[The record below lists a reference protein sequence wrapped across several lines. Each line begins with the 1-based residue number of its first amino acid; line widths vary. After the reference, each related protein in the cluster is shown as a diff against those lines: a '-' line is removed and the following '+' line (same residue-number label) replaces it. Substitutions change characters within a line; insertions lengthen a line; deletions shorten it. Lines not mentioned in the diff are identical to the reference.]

1 MTELT
6 RVPHIEANELALAA
20 MRTGD
25 PDAPIVMLNML
36 KFREKALDGF
46 GVDGMTG
53 GEAFRRYG
61 ELNGANGVTY
71 GAEPIWAGPAH
82 HTIIG
87 DEDWDLVIL
96 VRYPSRRHFLDKL
109 ADPTYREIARIRA
122 AALADSRLVELTQ
135 LLARP

>member
-1 MTELT
+1 MTEPT
-6 RVPHIEANELALAA
+6 RVPYIEANDLALAE

-25 PDAPIVMLNML
+25 PEAPIVMLNML
-36 KFREKALDGF
+36 KFRAKALDGF

-61 ELNGANGVTY
+61 ELNAKNGVTY
-71 GAEPIWAGPAH
+71 GAEPIWAGRAD

-96 VRYPSRRHFLDKL
+96 VRYPSRQHFVDKV

-135 LLARP
+135 LLPRP